1 MSSGAAPPSFSVFS
15 LRFKLIVL
23 TCLSVSRNQ
32 GLGYYYLLIVNSFCV
47 AALIP
52 LAEFSDV
59 ARTYGVSPDKETIE
73 ILTQAANHR
82 GVWMCRG
89 FVLFIHS
96 HLFSVQ
102 FLSGS
107 CYWER
112 ADCLAV
118 ETAQPADR
126 SLCKGVLRRPGKEA
140 VRSSRHGPA

>member
-1 MSSGAAPPSFSVFS
+1 M
-15 LRFKLIVL
+15 
-23 TCLSVSRNQ
+23 CLSLTKP
-32 GLGYYYLLIVNSFCV
+32 GAWILLPPNRKFSCV

-96 HLFSVQ
+96 LLFSVQ
-102 FLSGS
+102 FFLEVAIGS
-107 CYWER
+107 ELI
-112 ADCLAV
+112 A
-118 ETAQPADR
+118 
-126 SLCKGVLRRPGKEA
+126 
-140 VRSSRHGPA
+140 

>member
-82 GVWMCRG
+82 GVMDVPWLRS
-89 FVLFIHS
+89 IHS

-102 FLSGS
+102 FFLEVAIGS
-107 CYWER
+107 ELI
-112 ADCLAV
+112 A
-118 ETAQPADR
+118 
-126 SLCKGVLRRPGKEA
+126 
-140 VRSSRHGPA
+140 